1 MSTDDVESV
10 SFDEK
15 GKFYHSEK
23 HAVTLIIPEGAVQHP
38 STLQLASTELLVDFK
53 CEEGSFEPVSP
64 FLWIHTDAILSKP
77 VKLYMPH
84 YIDSDHENT
93 KLVLL
98 ARGHEE
104 NAVFKVQ
111 NEVEVEL
118 SQTVALVSLSHFC
131 VICLNNAKDGN
142 PPMQN
147 IHVLVAEK
155 NHPDGYQKEVHVCIL
170 YTRRCH
176 KVFLLLS
183 S

>member
-15 GKFYHSEK
+15 GEFYHSEK

-53 CEEGSFEPVSP
+53 CDEGPFEPVSP

-84 YIDSDHENT
+84 YIDNDHENI

-98 ARGHEE
+98 ARSHEE

-118 SQTVALVSLSHFC
+118 SQTVASVSLSHFC
-131 VICLNNAKDGN
+131 EFCLKIHAKNGN
-142 PPMQN
+142 PPIQSL
-147 IHVLVAEK
+147 HVLVAEK
-155 NHPDGYQKEVHVCIL
+155 NHPDGLEKKVHVCIL
-170 YTRRCH
+170 YTRRCQ
-176 KVFLLLS
+176 KVF
-183 S
+183 